1 MNTHQRQL
9 AWWLYGGLMLIF
21 VALLWWVAATDQAM
35 SGSSESLATAPVAT
49 TESLSEL
56 PEGTSLPQGAT
67 TLSPAGEASP
77 WQSFVVSVRAHAAS
91 DIGMLLI
98 QLVVIL
104 LVVRVVGWLFAR
116 LHQPTVIGEILAGI
130 LLGPS
135 LLGAVWPEAMETLF
149 PAHSLGNLELL
160 SQFGLILFMFTIG
173 MELRMKDLKGQAQ
186 QAFIISQSGIIFPF
200 ILGIVLTY
208 GLYSRPELLSEGSS
222 FLSLSLFV
230 GISLSITAFPVLARI
245 IQERSLSHSHLGRL
259 ALSTAAMGDIVAWL
273 MLAAIMAVSQG
284 GSFTSALYNMLFLAL
299 YLAVIFGILR
309 PLFGLLGRRVRHREV
324 LSKSLMGLIF
334 ILLMASAY
342 FTEIMSMHALFGA
355 FMLGL
360 VMPENL
366 DFRVIVKEKVEDVAL
381 LLLLPLFFVSS
392 GLRTELGLVNTPQLW
407 GLFLICTLVAV
418 VGKMG
423 GTYLAARSCGIQRR
437 ESLYLGAYMNT
448 RGLMELVVLRIGLD
462 LGVLSPVLFTILVMM
477 TLVTTIM
484 TAPTLQLI
492 DWLLKKKKTPQSQ
505 EHTTGQVLISFG
517 RAETGVTLLEFF
529 HRLCGGT
536 SPQVACTLMHVTTD
550 TDIST
555 IDADHYYASSFAA
568 PMEMAKQLD
577 LSVER
582 KYEIAESVPEA
593 VLSHANHIQSNLLLL
608 GASVNLSQDK
618 KDRDLVAY
626 SDKLTRRW
634 KVVTGRR
641 RQAKKEQ
648 SSHSFEEIIDTFAHE
663 APCSVGIYVDNGQTP
678 IAHPLVLMQRPE
690 DQELLLVAEQVTEH
704 ADSPITLMPLS
715 SHIAKLTTELADR
728 VSWVGE
734 PFAEQVD
741 LSAYDFAFIAYD
753 AWATLT
759 PAQHELLQQLPSY
772 LILDIDEATI
782 ELPTIH
788 RPTTGAVSYLGKTSE
803 L

>member
-1 MNTHQRQL
+1 MNTQQRQQ
-9 AWWLYGGLMLIF
+9 AWWLFGGLMLIF
-21 VALLWWVAATDQAM
+21 VALLWWAAATDGAM
-35 SGSSESLATAPVAT
+35 SGASESLVTAPVAT
-49 TESLSEL
+49 ATESWGEASEGAVVA
-56 PEGTSLPQGAT
+56 PELT
-67 TLSPAGEASP
+67 TPSSAVEASP
-77 WQSFVVSVRAHAAS
+77 WQSFVGSVRAHAAS

-149 PAHSLGNLELL
+149 PVHSLGNLELL

-186 QAFIISQSGIIFPF
+186 QAFVISQSGIIFPF
-200 ILGIVLTY
+200 ILGILLTY

-222 FLSLSLFV
+222 FLSLALFV

-366 DFRVIVKEKVEDVAL
+366 DFRVIVKEKVEDLAL

-392 GLRTELGLVNTPQLW
+392 GLRTELGLVNTPELW
-407 GLFLICTLVAV
+407 ALFGIFTLVAV

-462 LGVLSPVLFTILVMM
+462 LGVLSTVLFTILVMM

-492 DWLLKKKKTPQSQ
+492 DWLLKKKKTPQSL
-505 EHTTGQVLISFG
+505 EHATGQVLISFG

-536 SPQVACTLMHVTTD
+536 APQVACTLMHVTTD

-555 IDADHYYASSFAA
+555 IDAEHYYASSFAA

-577 LSVER
+577 LAVER

-593 VLSHANHIQSNLLLL
+593 VLAHANHIQSNLLLL

-626 SDKLTRRW
+626 SNKLTRRW
-634 KVVTGRR
+634 GLLTGRR
-641 RQAKKEQ
+641 RKAKKEQ
-648 SSHSFEEIIDTFAHE
+648 SSHSFEELIATFAQE

-690 DQELLLVAEQVTEH
+690 DQELLLVAEQVTQS

-715 SHIAKLTTELADR
+715 SHLAKPTTELSAR
-728 VSWVGE
+728 VSWSGE
-734 PFAEQVD
+734 TFAEQVD
-741 LSAYDFAFIAYD
+741 LSAYDFALIAYD
-753 AWATLT
+753 AWAALT
-759 PAQHELLQQLPSY
+759 PAQQELLEQLPSY

-788 RPTTGAVSYLGKTSE
+788 RPTTEAVSYLGKTS
-803 L
+803 

>member
-21 VALLWWVAATDQAM
+21 VALLWRVAATDQAM
-35 SGSSESLATAPVAT
+35 SGSSEALVTAPVAT

-56 PEGTSLPQGAT
+56 PEGASLPQGAT
-67 TLSPAGEASP
+67 TLSPAVETSP
-77 WQSFVVSVRAHAAS
+77 WQSFVASVRTHAAS

-116 LHQPTVIGEILAGI
+116 VHQPTVIGEILAGI

-222 FLSLSLFV
+222 FLSLALFV

-392 GLRTELGLVNTPQLW
+392 GLRTELGLVNTPRLW

-492 DWLLKKKKTPQSQ
+492 DWLLKKKTPQSR
-505 EHTTGQVLISFG
+505 EHATGQVLISFG

-550 TDIST
+550 PDIST

-634 KVVTGRR
+634 KLVTGRR

-648 SSHSFEEIIDTFAHE
+648 SSHSFEELIATFAHE

-715 SHIAKLTTELADR
+715 SHIAKPATELSAR

-741 LSAYDFAFIAYD
+741 LRAYDFAFIAYD
-753 AWATLT
+753 AWAALT
-759 PAQHELLQQLPSY
+759 PAQQELLQQLPSY

-788 RPTTGAVSYLGKTSE
+788 RPTTGAVSYLGKVS
-803 L
+803 

>member
-1 MNTHQRQL
+1 MNTQQRQQ

-21 VALLWWVAATDQAM
+21 VALLWWVAATDGAM
-35 SGSSESLATAPVAT
+35 SGSSESLVTAP
-49 TESLSEL
+49 
-56 PEGTSLPQGAT
+56 GAT
-67 TLSPAGEASP
+67 TTEPWGEASEGAVVAPDLTTPSSAMEATP
-77 WQSFVVSVRAHAAS
+77 WQSFVTSVRSHAAS

-149 PAHSLGNLELL
+149 PMHSLGNLELL

-186 QAFIISQSGIIFPF
+186 QAFVISQSGIIFPF
-200 ILGIVLTY
+200 ILGILLTY

-222 FLSLSLFV
+222 FLSLALFV

-366 DFRVIVKEKVEDVAL
+366 DFRVIVKEKVEDLAL

-392 GLRTELGLVNTPQLW
+392 GLRTELGLVNTPELW
-407 GLFLICTLVAV
+407 ALFGIFTLVAV
-418 VGKMG
+418 VGKIG

-462 LGVLSPVLFTILVMM
+462 LGVLSTVLFTILVMM

-492 DWLLKKKKTPQSQ
+492 DWLLKKKKTPQSL
-505 EHTTGQVLISFG
+505 EHATGQVLISFG

-648 SSHSFEEIIDTFAHE
+648 SSHSFEEIIATFAHE

-690 DQELLLVAEQVTEH
+690 DRELLLVAEQVSEC

-715 SHIAKLTTELADR
+715 SHLAKPATELSAC
-728 VSWVGE
+728 VSWSRE
-734 PFAEQVD
+734 TFAEQVD
-741 LSAYDFAFIAYD
+741 LRAYDFALIAYD
-753 AWATLT
+753 AWAALT
-759 PAQHELLQQLPSY
+759 PAQQELLQQLPSY

-788 RPTTGAVSYLGKTSE
+788 RPTTGAVSYLGKVS
-803 L
+803 

>member
-35 SGSSESLATAPVAT
+35 SGSSESLVTAPVAA

-56 PEGTSLPQGAT
+56 PEGASLPQGAT

-77 WQSFVVSVRAHAAS
+77 WQSFVTSVRTHAAS

-149 PAHSLGNLELL
+149 PVHSLGNLELL

-200 ILGIVLTY
+200 ILGIILTY

-222 FLSLSLFV
+222 FLSLALFV

-366 DFRVIVKEKVEDVAL
+366 DFRVIVKEKVEDLAL

-477 TLVTTIM
+477 TLVTTVM

-492 DWLLKKKKTPQSQ
+492 DWLLKKKTPQSR
-505 EHTTGQVLISFG
+505 ELATGQVLISFG

-577 LSVER
+577 LTVER

-648 SSHSFEEIIDTFAHE
+648 SSHSFEEIIATFAQE

-690 DQELLLVAEQVTEH
+690 DQKLLLVAEQVTER

-715 SHIAKLTTELADR
+715 SHLAKPTTELSAR
-728 VSWVGE
+728 VSWSGE
-734 PFAEQVD
+734 TFTEQVD
-741 LSAYDFAFIAYD
+741 LSTYDFALIAYD
-753 AWATLT
+753 AWVALT
-759 PAQHELLQQLPSY
+759 PAQQELLQQLPSY
-772 LILDIDEATI
+772 FILDIDEATI

-788 RPTTGAVSYLGKTSE
+788 RPTTEAVSYLGKVS
-803 L
+803 

>member
-1 MNTHQRQL
+1 MNTQQRQQ

-21 VALLWWVAATDQAM
+21 VALLWWVAATDGAM
-35 SGSSESLATAPVAT
+35 SGSSESLVTAPVAT
-49 TESLSEL
+49 TTE
-56 PEGTSLPQGAT
+56 PW
-67 TLSPAGEASP
+67 GEASEGAVVAPDLTTPSSAMEATP
-77 WQSFVVSVRAHAAS
+77 WQSFVTSVRSHAAS

-149 PAHSLGNLELL
+149 PVHSLGNLELL

-186 QAFIISQSGIIFPF
+186 QAFVISQSGIIFPF
-200 ILGIVLTY
+200 ILGILLTY

-222 FLSLSLFV
+222 FLSLALFV

-366 DFRVIVKEKVEDVAL
+366 DFRVIVKEKVEDLAL

-392 GLRTELGLVNTPQLW
+392 GLRTELGLVNTPELW
-407 GLFLICTLVAV
+407 ALFGIFTLVAV

-423 GTYLAARSCGIQRR
+423 GTYLAARSCGIQSR

-462 LGVLSPVLFTILVMM
+462 LGVLSTVLFTILVMM

-492 DWLLKKKKTPQSQ
+492 DWLLKKKKTPQSL
-505 EHTTGQVLISFG
+505 EHATGQVLISFG

-536 SPQVACTLMHVTTD
+536 APQVACTLMHVTTD

-555 IDADHYYASSFAA
+555 IDAEHYYASSFAA

-577 LSVER
+577 LAVER

-626 SDKLTRRW
+626 SNKLTRRW
-634 KVVTGRR
+634 KVMTGRR
-641 RQAKKEQ
+641 RKAKKEQ
-648 SSHSFEEIIDTFAHE
+648 SSHSFEELIATFAQE

-690 DQELLLVAEQVTEH
+690 DQELLLVAEQVTQS

-715 SHIAKLTTELADR
+715 LHLAKPTTELSAR
-728 VSWVGE
+728 VSWSGE
-734 PFAEQVD
+734 TFAEQVN
-741 LSAYDFAFIAYD
+741 LNAYDFAFIAYD
-753 AWATLT
+753 AWAALM
-759 PAQHELLQQLPSY
+759 PAQQELLEQLPSY

-788 RPTTGAVSYLGKTSE
+788 RPTTEAVSYLGKAS
-803 L
+803 

>member
-21 VALLWWVAATDQAM
+21 VALLWWVAATDGAM
-35 SGSSESLATAPVAT
+35 SGSSESLVTAPVAA

-56 PEGTSLPQGAT
+56 PEGASLPQGAT

-77 WQSFVVSVRAHAAS
+77 WQSFVTSVRTHAAS

-200 ILGIVLTY
+200 ILGIILTY
-208 GLYSRPELLSEGSS
+208 GLYSRPELLSDGSS
-222 FLSLSLFV
+222 FLSLALFV

-366 DFRVIVKEKVEDVAL
+366 DFRVIVKEKVEDLAL

-477 TLVTTIM
+477 TLVTTVM

-492 DWLLKKKKTPQSQ
+492 DWLLKKKTPQSR
-505 EHTTGQVLISFG
+505 EHATGQVLISFG

-577 LSVER
+577 LTVER

-648 SSHSFEEIIDTFAHE
+648 SSHSFEEIIATFAQE

-690 DQELLLVAEQVTEH
+690 DQKLLLVAEQVTER

-715 SHIAKLTTELADR
+715 SHLAKPTTELSAR
-728 VSWVGE
+728 VSWSGE
-734 PFAEQVD
+734 NFTEQVD
-741 LSAYDFAFIAYD
+741 LSTYDFAFIAYD
-753 AWATLT
+753 AWAALT
-759 PAQHELLQQLPSY
+759 PAQQELLKQLPSY
-772 LILDIDEATI
+772 FILDIDEATI

-788 RPTTGAVSYLGKTSE
+788 RPTTEAVSYLGKVS
-803 L
+803 

>member
-21 VALLWWVAATDQAM
+21 VALLWWTAATDQAM
-35 SGSSESLATAPVAT
+35 TGPSEALVTAPVAT
-49 TESLSEL
+49 TESLSEAPEL
-56 PEGTSLPQGAT
+56 P

-77 WQSFVVSVRAHAAS
+77 WQSFVASVRAHAAS

-116 LHQPTVIGEILAGI
+116 LHQPTVIGKILAGI

-149 PAHSLGNLELL
+149 PVHSLGNLELL

-186 QAFIISQSGIIFPF
+186 QAFVISQSGIIFPF
-200 ILGIVLTY
+200 ILGILLTY

-222 FLSLSLFV
+222 FLSLALFV

-366 DFRVIVKEKVEDVAL
+366 DFRVIVKEKVEDLAL

-392 GLRTELGLVNTPQLW
+392 GLRTELGLVNTPELW
-407 GLFLICTLVAV
+407 ALFGIFTLVAV
-418 VGKMG
+418 IGKMG

-462 LGVLSPVLFTILVMM
+462 LGVLSTVLFTILVMM

-492 DWLLKKKKTPQSQ
+492 DWLLKKKKTPQSL
-505 EHTTGQVLISFG
+505 EHATGQVLISFG

-536 SPQVACTLMHVTTD
+536 APQVACTLMHVTTD

-555 IDADHYYASSFAA
+555 IDADHYYASSFEA

-577 LSVER
+577 LTVER
-582 KYEIAESVPEA
+582 KYEISESVPEA

-626 SDKLTRRW
+626 SNKLTRRW
-634 KVVTGRR
+634 DLLTGRR
-641 RQAKKEQ
+641 RKAKKEQ
-648 SSHSFEEIIDTFAHE
+648 SSHSFEELIATFAQE
-663 APCSVGIYVDNGQTP
+663 ASCSVGIYVDNGQTP
-678 IAHPLVLMQRPE
+678 IAHPLVLMQRAE
-690 DQELLLVAEQVTEH
+690 DQELLLVAEQVTQS

-715 SHIAKLTTELADR
+715 SHLAKPTTELSAR
-728 VSWVGE
+728 VSWSRE
-734 PFAEQVD
+734 TFAEQVD

-753 AWATLT
+753 AWAALT
-759 PAQHELLQQLPSY
+759 PAQQELLQQLPSY

-788 RPTTGAVSYLGKTSE
+788 RPTTEAVSYLGKAS
-803 L
+803 

>member
-1 MNTHQRQL
+1 
-9 AWWLYGGLMLIF
+9 MLIF
-21 VALLWWVAATDQAM
+21 MALLWWVAATDGAM
-35 SGSSESLATAPVAT
+35 SVDSESLVTAPVAT
-49 TESLSEL
+49 TTEPWGEASEGVVVA
-56 PEGTSLPQGAT
+56 PASPA
-67 TLSPAGEASP
+67 LSPAVEASP
-77 WQSFVVSVRAHAAS
+77 WQSFVGSVRAHAAS
-91 DIGMLLI
+91 DIGLLLI

-149 PAHSLGNLELL
+149 PVHSLGNLELL

-186 QAFIISQSGIIFPF
+186 QAFVISQSGIIFPF
-200 ILGIVLTY
+200 ILGILLTY
-208 GLYSRPELLSEGSS
+208 GLYSCPELLSEGSS
-222 FLSLSLFV
+222 FLSLALFV

-366 DFRVIVKEKVEDVAL
+366 DFRVIVKEKVEDLAL

-392 GLRTELGLVNTPQLW
+392 GLRTELGLVNTPELW
-407 GLFLICTLVAV
+407 ALFGIFTLVAV

-462 LGVLSPVLFTILVMM
+462 LGVLSTVLFTILVMM

-492 DWLLKKKKTPQSQ
+492 DWLLKKKKTPQSL
-505 EHTTGQVLISFG
+505 EHATGQVLISFG

-536 SPQVACTLMHVTTD
+536 APQVACTLMHVTTD

-555 IDADHYYASSFAA
+555 IDAEHYYASSFAA

-577 LSVER
+577 LAVER

-626 SDKLTRRW
+626 SNKLTRRW
-634 KVVTGRR
+634 GLLTGRR
-641 RQAKKEQ
+641 RKAKKEQ
-648 SSHSFEEIIDTFAHE
+648 SSHSFEELIATFAQE

-690 DQELLLVAEQVTEH
+690 DQKLLLVAEQVTQS

-715 SHIAKLTTELADR
+715 LHLAKPTAELSAR
-728 VSWVGE
+728 VSWSGE
-734 PFAEQVD
+734 TFAEQVD

-753 AWATLT
+753 AWAALT
-759 PAQHELLQQLPSY
+759 PAQQELLEQLPSY

-788 RPTTGAVSYLGKTSE
+788 RPTTEAVSYLGKAS
-803 L
+803 

>member
-1 MNTHQRQL
+1 MNTQQRQQ

-21 VALLWWVAATDQAM
+21 VALLWWVAATDGAM
-35 SGSSESLATAPVAT
+35 SVDSESLVTAPVAT
-49 TESLSEL
+49 TTEPL
-56 PEGTSLPQGAT
+56 
-67 TLSPAGEASP
+67 GEASEGAVVALDLTTPSSAMEATP
-77 WQSFVVSVRAHAAS
+77 WQSFVGSVRAHAAS

-149 PAHSLGNLELL
+149 PVHSLGNLELL

-186 QAFIISQSGIIFPF
+186 QAFVISQSGIIFPF
-200 ILGIVLTY
+200 ILGILLTY
-208 GLYSRPELLSEGSS
+208 GLYSHPELLSEGSS
-222 FLSLSLFV
+222 FLSLALFV

-273 MLAAIMAVSQG
+273 MRAAIMAVSQG

-366 DFRVIVKEKVEDVAL
+366 DFRVIVKEKVEDLAL

-392 GLRTELGLVNTPQLW
+392 GLRTELGLVNTPKLW
-407 GLFLICTLVAV
+407 ALFGIFTLVAV
-418 VGKMG
+418 IGKMG

-462 LGVLSPVLFTILVMM
+462 LGVLSTVLFTILVMM

-492 DWLLKKKKTPQSQ
+492 DWLLKKKKTPQSL
-505 EHTTGQVLISFG
+505 EHATGQVLISFG

-536 SPQVACTLMHVTTD
+536 APQVACTLMHVTTD

-555 IDADHYYASSFAA
+555 IDAEHYYASSFAA

-577 LSVER
+577 LAVER

-626 SDKLTRRW
+626 SNKLTRRW
-634 KVVTGRR
+634 GLLTGRR
-641 RQAKKEQ
+641 RKAKKEQ
-648 SSHSFEEIIDTFAHE
+648 SSHSFEELIATFAQE

-690 DQELLLVAEQVTEH
+690 DQELLLVAEQVTQS
-704 ADSPITLMPLS
+704 ADSPITLMTLS
-715 SHIAKLTTELADR
+715 SHLAKPTTKLSAR
-728 VSWVGE
+728 VSWSGE
-734 PFAEQVD
+734 TFAEQVD

-753 AWATLT
+753 AWAALT
-759 PAQHELLQQLPSY
+759 PAQQELLEQLPSY

-788 RPTTGAVSYLGKTSE
+788 RPTTEAVSYLGKAS
-803 L
+803 

>member
-21 VALLWWVAATDQAM
+21 VALLWWVAATDQAT
-35 SGSSESLATAPVAT
+35 SGSSESLVTAPVAT
-49 TESLSEL
+49 VTESLGEASEGAVMAPEL
-56 PEGTSLPQGAT
+56 P

-77 WQSFVVSVRAHAAS
+77 WQSFVTSVRTHAAS

-173 MELRMKDLKGQAQ
+173 MELRMKDLKGHAQ

-200 ILGIVLTY
+200 ILGIILTY
-208 GLYSRPELLSEGSS
+208 GLYSRPELLSDGSS
-222 FLSLSLFV
+222 FLSLALFV

-492 DWLLKKKKTPQSQ
+492 DWLLKKKTPQSL
-505 EHTTGQVLISFG
+505 EHATGQVLISFG

-555 IDADHYYASSFAA
+555 IDADHYYASSFEA

-626 SDKLTRRW
+626 SNKLTRRW
-634 KVVTGRR
+634 GLLTGRR
-641 RQAKKEQ
+641 RKVKKEQ
-648 SSHSFEEIIDTFAHE
+648 SSHSFEEIIATFAHE

-690 DQELLLVAEQVTEH
+690 DQKLLLVAEQVTER

-715 SHIAKLTTELADR
+715 SHLAKPTTELSAR
-728 VSWVGE
+728 VSWSGE
-734 PFAEQVD
+734 TFTEQVD
-741 LSAYDFAFIAYD
+741 LSTYDFAFIAYD
-753 AWATLT
+753 AWAALT
-759 PAQHELLQQLPSY
+759 PAQQELLQQLPSY
-772 LILDIDEATI
+772 FILDIDEATI

-788 RPTTGAVSYLGKTSE
+788 RPTTETVSYLGKVS
-803 L
+803 

>member
-1 MNTHQRQL
+1 
-9 AWWLYGGLMLIF
+9 MLIF
-21 VALLWWVAATDQAM
+21 MALLWWVAATDGAM
-35 SGSSESLATAPVAT
+35 SVDSESLVTAPVAT
-49 TESLSEL
+49 TTEPWGEASEGVVVA
-56 PEGTSLPQGAT
+56 PASPA
-67 TLSPAGEASP
+67 LSPAVEASP
-77 WQSFVVSVRAHAAS
+77 WQSFVGSVRAHAAS
-91 DIGMLLI
+91 DIGLLLI

-149 PAHSLGNLELL
+149 PVHSLGNLELL

-186 QAFIISQSGIIFPF
+186 QAFVISQSGIIFPF
-200 ILGIVLTY
+200 ILGILLTY

-222 FLSLSLFV
+222 FLSLALFV

-366 DFRVIVKEKVEDVAL
+366 DFRVIVKEKVEDLAL

-392 GLRTELGLVNTPQLW
+392 GLRTELGLVNTPELW
-407 GLFLICTLVAV
+407 ALFGIFTLVAV

-462 LGVLSPVLFTILVMM
+462 LGVLSTVLFTILVMM

-492 DWLLKKKKTPQSQ
+492 DWLLKKKKTPQSL
-505 EHTTGQVLISFG
+505 EHATGQVLISFG

-536 SPQVACTLMHVTTD
+536 APQVACTLMHVTTD

-555 IDADHYYASSFAA
+555 IDAEHYYASSFAA

-577 LSVER
+577 LAVER

-626 SDKLTRRW
+626 SNKLTRRW
-634 KVVTGRR
+634 GLLTGRR
-641 RQAKKEQ
+641 RKAKKEQ
-648 SSHSFEEIIDTFAHE
+648 SSHSFEELIATFAQE

-690 DQELLLVAEQVTEH
+690 DQKLLLVAEQVTQS

-715 SHIAKLTTELADR
+715 LHLAKPMAELSAR
-728 VSWVGE
+728 VSWSGE
-734 PFAEQVD
+734 TFAEQVD
-741 LSAYDFAFIAYD
+741 LSAYDFALIAYD
-753 AWATLT
+753 AWAALT
-759 PAQHELLQQLPSY
+759 PAQQELLEQLPSY

-788 RPTTGAVSYLGKTSE
+788 RPTTEAVSYLGKAS
-803 L
+803 

>member
-1 MNTHQRQL
+1 MNTQQRRR
-9 AWWLYGGLMLIF
+9 AWWLYGGLMALF
-21 VALLWWVAATDQAM
+21 VAILWWVGATDRRWD
-35 SGSSESLATAPVAT
+35 STPTATTQTSVAT
-49 TESLSEL
+49 TTGALSNGGGEEL
-56 PEGTSLPQGAT
+56 LP
-67 TLSPAGEASP
+67 SPAVGLETTA
-77 WQSFVVSVRAHAAS
+77 WDSFLSSVRGHMAS

-116 LHQPTVIGEILAGI
+116 LRQPTVIGEILAGI

-149 PAHSLGNLELL
+149 PEHSLGNLELL

-173 MELRMKDLKGQAQ
+173 MELRMKDLKGHAQ
-186 QAFIISQSGIIFPF
+186 QALVISQSGIIIPF
-200 ILGIVLTY
+200 ILGVILTY
-208 GLYSRPELLSEGSS
+208 SLYTHPDIVAEGSS
-222 FLSLSLFV
+222 FLSLALFV

-245 IQERSLSHSHLGRL
+245 IQERSLAHSHLGRL

-284 GSFTSALYNMLFLAL
+284 GSFTSALYNLLFLAL
-299 YLAVIFGILR
+299 YLGVIFGVLR
-309 PLFGLLGRRVRHREV
+309 PLFGLLGRRVRNREV

-360 VMPENL
+360 IMPESL
-366 DFRVIVKEKVEDVAL
+366 DFRVIVKEKIEDLAL

-392 GLRTELGLVNTPQLW
+392 GLRTQLGLVNTPELW
-407 GLFLICTLVAV
+407 GLFGLFTLVAV

-423 GTYLAARSCGIQRR
+423 GTFVAARCCGIQPR

-462 LGVLSPVLFTILVMM
+462 LGVLSPVLFAILVMM

-484 TAPTLQLI
+484 TAPMLQLI
-492 DWLLKKKKTPQSQ
+492 DWLLKKKKSPQSVEQ
-505 EHTTGQVLISFG
+505 STGHVLISFG
-517 RAETGVTLLEFF
+517 RAETGVTLLELF

-577 LSVER
+577 LAVER
-582 KYEIAESVPEA
+582 KYEIADSVPEA

-634 KVVTGRR
+634 KLVTGRR
-641 RQAKKEQ
+641 RQARKEQ
-648 SSHSFEEIIDTFAHE
+648 SSHSFEELIETFAQE
-663 APCSVGIYVDNGQTP
+663 AACTVGIYVDNGQTE

-690 DQELLLVAEQVTEH
+690 DKELLPIAQQVTKDAE
-704 ADSPITLMPLS
+704 SPITLMPLTGHLTNPLSEPNSRVTWS
-715 SHIAKLTTELADR
+715 SETFTGQVEL
-728 VSWVGE
+728 SH
-734 PFAEQVD
+734 
-741 LSAYDFAFIAYD
+741 YDFALIAYD

-759 PAQHELLQQLPSY
+759 PAQQELLSELPAY
-772 LILDIDEATI
+772 LILDIDEAMLQ
-782 ELPTIH
+782 LPTLQ
-788 RPTTGAVSYLGKTSE
+788 RPAEQTVPYLGKSI
-803 L
+803 

>member
-1 MNTHQRQL
+1 M
-9 AWWLYGGLMLIF
+9 
-21 VALLWWVAATDQAM
+21 
-35 SGSSESLATAPVAT
+35 
-49 TESLSEL
+49 
-56 PEGTSLPQGAT
+56 
-67 TLSPAGEASP
+67 
-77 WQSFVVSVRAHAAS
+77 
-91 DIGMLLI
+91 
-98 QLVVIL
+98 
-104 LVVRVVGWLFAR
+104 
-116 LHQPTVIGEILAGI
+116 
-130 LLGPS
+130 
-135 LLGAVWPEAMETLF
+135 
-149 PAHSLGNLELL
+149 
-160 SQFGLILFMFTIG
+160 
-173 MELRMKDLKGQAQ
+173 
-186 QAFIISQSGIIFPF
+186 
-200 ILGIVLTY
+200 
-208 GLYSRPELLSEGSS
+208 
-222 FLSLSLFV
+222 
-230 GISLSITAFPVLARI
+230 
-245 IQERSLSHSHLGRL
+245 
-259 ALSTAAMGDIVAWL
+259 AWL

-734 PFAEQVD
+734 PFAEPVD

>member
-21 VALLWWVAATDQAM
+21 VALLWWVAATDRAM
-35 SGSSESLATAPVAT
+35 SGSSESLVTAPVAA

-56 PEGTSLPQGAT
+56 PEGASLPQGAT
-67 TLSPAGEASP
+67 TLSPVGEASP
-77 WQSFVVSVRAHAAS
+77 WQSFVTSVRTHAAS

-135 LLGAVWPEAMETLF
+135 LLGAVWPEAMEMLF
-149 PAHSLGNLELL
+149 PVHSLGNLELL

-200 ILGIVLTY
+200 ILGIILTY
-208 GLYSRPELLSEGSS
+208 RLYSRPELLSDGSS
-222 FLSLSLFV
+222 FLSLALFV

-492 DWLLKKKKTPQSQ
+492 DWLLKKKTPQSL
-505 EHTTGQVLISFG
+505 EHATGQVLISFG

-577 LSVER
+577 LAVER

-626 SDKLTRRW
+626 SNKLTRRW
-634 KVVTGRR
+634 GLLTGRR

-648 SSHSFEEIIDTFAHE
+648 SSHSFEEIIATFAHE

-690 DQELLLVAEQVTEH
+690 DQELLLVAEQVTER

-715 SHIAKLTTELADR
+715 SHLAKPTTELSAR
-728 VSWVGE
+728 VSWSGE
-734 PFAEQVD
+734 SFTEQVD
-741 LSAYDFAFIAYD
+741 LSAYDFAIIAYD
-753 AWATLT
+753 AWAALT
-759 PAQHELLQQLPSY
+759 PAQQELLQQLPSY

-788 RPTTGAVSYLGKTSE
+788 RPTTETVSYLGKVS
-803 L
+803 

>member
-1 MNTHQRQL
+1 
-9 AWWLYGGLMLIF
+9 MLIF

-35 SGSSESLATAPVAT
+35 SGSSEALVTAPVAT

-56 PEGTSLPQGAT
+56 PEGASLPQGAT

-77 WQSFVVSVRAHAAS
+77 WQSFVTSVRTHAAS

-149 PAHSLGNLELL
+149 PVHSLGNLELL

-200 ILGIVLTY
+200 ILGIILTY

-222 FLSLSLFV
+222 FLSLALFV

-284 GSFTSALYNMLFLAL
+284 GSFTSAFYNMLFLAL

-366 DFRVIVKEKVEDVAL
+366 DFRVIVKEKVEDLAL

-462 LGVLSPVLFTILVMM
+462 LGVLSTVLFTILVMM
-477 TLVTTIM
+477 TLVTTVM

-492 DWLLKKKKTPQSQ
+492 DWLLKKKTPQSL
-505 EHTTGQVLISFG
+505 EHATGQVLISFG

-577 LSVER
+577 LTVER

-648 SSHSFEEIIDTFAHE
+648 SSHSFEEIIATFAHE

-690 DQELLLVAEQVTEH
+690 DKELLLVAEQVTER

-715 SHIAKLTTELADR
+715 SHLAKPTTELSAR
-728 VSWVGE
+728 VSWSGE
-734 PFAEQVD
+734 SFAEQVD
-741 LSAYDFAFIAYD
+741 LSAYDFALIAYD
-753 AWATLT
+753 AWAALT
-759 PAQHELLQQLPSY
+759 PAQQELLKQLPSY
-772 LILDIDEATI
+772 FILDIDEATI

-788 RPTTGAVSYLGKTSE
+788 RPTTEAVSYLGKAS
-803 L
+803 

>member
-9 AWWLYGGLMLIF
+9 AWWFYGGLMLIF

-35 SGSSESLATAPVAT
+35 SGSSEALVTAPVAT

-67 TLSPAGEASP
+67 TLSPAGGTSP
-77 WQSFVVSVRAHAAS
+77 WQSFVVSVRTHAAS

-230 GISLSITAFPVLARI
+230 GISLSITAFPV
-245 IQERSLSHSHLGRL
+245 L

-505 EHTTGQVLISFG
+505 EYTTGQVLISFG

>member
-21 VALLWWVAATDQAM
+21 VALLWWVAATDRAM
-35 SGSSESLATAPVAT
+35 TISSEALVTAPVAT

-67 TLSPAGEASP
+67 TLSPAGEATP
-77 WQSFVVSVRAHAAS
+77 WQSFVASVRAHAAS

-200 ILGIVLTY
+200 ILGIILTY

-366 DFRVIVKEKVEDVAL
+366 DFRVIVKEKVEDLAL

-407 GLFLICTLVAV
+407 ALFGIFTLVAV

-462 LGVLSPVLFTILVMM
+462 LGILSTVLFTILVMM

-492 DWLLKKKKTPQSQ
+492 DWLLKKKKTPQSL
-505 EHTTGQVLISFG
+505 EHATGQVLISFG

-634 KVVTGRR
+634 KVMTGRR
-641 RQAKKEQ
+641 RKAKKEQ
-648 SSHSFEEIIDTFAHE
+648 SSHSFEEIIATFAHE

-690 DQELLLVAEQVTEH
+690 DKELLLIAEQVTER

-715 SHIAKLTTELADR
+715 SHLAKPATELPAR
-728 VSWVGE
+728 VSWSRE
-734 PFAEQVD
+734 TFAEQVD
-741 LSAYDFAFIAYD
+741 LSGYDFALIAYD
-753 AWATLT
+753 AWAALT
-759 PAQHELLQQLPSY
+759 PAQQELLQQLPSY
-772 LILDIDEATI
+772 FILDIDEATI

-788 RPTTGAVSYLGKTSE
+788 RPTTEAVSYLGKAS
-803 L
+803 

>member
-21 VALLWWVAATDQAM
+21 VALLWWVAATDRAM
-35 SGSSESLATAPVAT
+35 SGSSESLVTAPVAA

-56 PEGTSLPQGAT
+56 PEGASLPQGAT
-67 TLSPAGEASP
+67 TLSPVGEASP
-77 WQSFVVSVRAHAAS
+77 WQSFVTSVRTHAAS

-149 PAHSLGNLELL
+149 PVHSLGNLELL

-200 ILGIVLTY
+200 ILGIILTY
-208 GLYSRPELLSEGSS
+208 GLYSRPELLSDGSS
-222 FLSLSLFV
+222 FLSLALFV

-492 DWLLKKKKTPQSQ
+492 DWLLKKKTPQSL
-505 EHTTGQVLISFG
+505 EHATGQVLISFG

-648 SSHSFEEIIDTFAHE
+648 SSHSFEELIATFAQE

-690 DQELLLVAEQVTEH
+690 DKELLLVAEQVTER

-715 SHIAKLTTELADR
+715 SHLAKPTTELSAR
-728 VSWVGE
+728 VSWSGE
-734 PFAEQVD
+734 SFTEQVD
-741 LSAYDFAFIAYD
+741 LSAYDFALIAYD
-753 AWATLT
+753 AWAALT
-759 PAQHELLQQLPSY
+759 PAQQELLQQLPSY
-772 LILDIDEATI
+772 FILDIDEATI
-782 ELPTIH
+782 DLPTIH
-788 RPTTGAVSYLGKTSE
+788 RPTTEAVSYLGKVS
-803 L
+803 

>member
-1 MNTHQRQL
+1 
-9 AWWLYGGLMLIF
+9 MLIF

-35 SGSSESLATAPVAT
+35 SGSSEALVTPPVAT
-49 TESLSEL
+49 TEFLSEV
-56 PEGTSLPQGAT
+56 PEGAVMAPELP

-77 WQSFVVSVRAHAAS
+77 WQSFVASVRAHAAS

-116 LHQPTVIGEILAGI
+116 LRQPTVIGEILAGI

-149 PAHSLGNLELL
+149 PVHSLGNLELL

-186 QAFIISQSGIIFPF
+186 QAFVISQSGIIFPF
-200 ILGIVLTY
+200 ILGILLTY

-366 DFRVIVKEKVEDVAL
+366 DFRVIVKEKVEDLAL

-418 VGKMG
+418 IGKMG

-462 LGVLSPVLFTILVMM
+462 LGILSTVLFTILVMM

-492 DWLLKKKKTPQSQ
+492 DWLLKKKKTPQSL
-505 EHTTGQVLISFG
+505 EHATGQVLISFG

-634 KVVTGRR
+634 KVMTGRR
-641 RQAKKEQ
+641 RKAKKEQ
-648 SSHSFEEIIDTFAHE
+648 SSHSFEEIIATFAYE

-690 DQELLLVAEQVTEH
+690 DKELLLIAEQVTER

-715 SHIAKLTTELADR
+715 SHLAKPATELSAR
-728 VSWVGE
+728 VSWSRE
-734 PFAEQVD
+734 TFAEQVD
-741 LSAYDFAFIAYD
+741 LSDYDFALIAYD
-753 AWATLT
+753 AWAALT
-759 PAQHELLQQLPSY
+759 PAQQELLQQLPSY
-772 LILDIDEATI
+772 FILDIDEATI

-788 RPTTGAVSYLGKTSE
+788 RPTTEAVSYLGKAS
-803 L
+803 

>member
-1 MNTHQRQL
+1 MNTQQRQQ

-21 VALLWWVAATDQAM
+21 VALLWWVAATDGAM
-35 SGSSESLATAPVAT
+35 SGSSESLVTAPVAT
-49 TESLSEL
+49 TTE
-56 PEGTSLPQGAT
+56 PW
-67 TLSPAGEASP
+67 GEASEGAVVAPDLTTPSSAMEATP
-77 WQSFVVSVRAHAAS
+77 WQSFVTSVRSHAAS

-149 PAHSLGNLELL
+149 PVHSLGNLELL

-186 QAFIISQSGIIFPF
+186 QAFVISQSGIIFPF
-200 ILGIVLTY
+200 ILGILLTY

-222 FLSLSLFV
+222 FLSLALFV

-366 DFRVIVKEKVEDVAL
+366 DFRVIVKEKVEDLAL

-392 GLRTELGLVNTPQLW
+392 GLRTELGLVNTPGLW
-407 GLFLICTLVAV
+407 ALFGIFTLVAV
-418 VGKMG
+418 IGKMG

-462 LGVLSPVLFTILVMM
+462 LGVLSTVLFTILVMM

-492 DWLLKKKKTPQSQ
+492 DWLLKKKKTPQSL
-505 EHTTGQVLISFG
+505 EHATGQVLISFG

-536 SPQVACTLMHVTTD
+536 APQVACTLMHVTTD

-555 IDADHYYASSFAA
+555 IDAEHYYASSFAA

-577 LSVER
+577 LAVER

-626 SDKLTRRW
+626 SNKLTRRW
-634 KVVTGRR
+634 KVMTGRR
-641 RQAKKEQ
+641 RKAKKEQ
-648 SSHSFEEIIDTFAHE
+648 SSHSFEELIATFAQE

-690 DQELLLVAEQVTEH
+690 DQELLLVAEQVTQS

-715 SHIAKLTTELADR
+715 LHLAKPTTELSAR
-728 VSWVGE
+728 VSWSGE
-734 PFAEQVD
+734 TFAEQVN
-741 LSAYDFAFIAYD
+741 LNAYDFAFIAYD
-753 AWATLT
+753 AWAALM
-759 PAQHELLQQLPSY
+759 PAQQELLEQLPSY

-788 RPTTGAVSYLGKTSE
+788 RPTTEAVSYLGKAS
-803 L
+803 

>member
-35 SGSSESLATAPVAT
+35 SGSSESLVTAPVAA

-56 PEGTSLPQGAT
+56 PEGASLPQGAT

-77 WQSFVVSVRAHAAS
+77 WQSFVTSVRTHAAS

-149 PAHSLGNLELL
+149 PVHSLGNLELL

-200 ILGIVLTY
+200 ILGIILTY

-222 FLSLSLFV
+222 FLSLALFV

-366 DFRVIVKEKVEDVAL
+366 DFRVIVKEKVEDLAL

-477 TLVTTIM
+477 TLVTTVM

-492 DWLLKKKKTPQSQ
+492 DWLLKKKTPQSR
-505 EHTTGQVLISFG
+505 EHATGQVLISFG

-577 LSVER
+577 LTVER

-648 SSHSFEEIIDTFAHE
+648 SSHSFEEIIATFAQE

-690 DQELLLVAEQVTEH
+690 DQKLLLVAEQVTER

-715 SHIAKLTTELADR
+715 SHLAKPTTELSAR
-728 VSWVGE
+728 VSWSGE
-734 PFAEQVD
+734 TFTEQVD
-741 LSAYDFAFIAYD
+741 LSTYDFALIAYD
-753 AWATLT
+753 AWVALT
-759 PAQHELLQQLPSY
+759 PAQQELLQQLPSY
-772 LILDIDEATI
+772 FILDIDEATI

-788 RPTTGAVSYLGKTSE
+788 RPTTEAVSYLGKVS
-803 L
+803 

>member
-1 MNTHQRQL
+1 MNTQQRQQ

-21 VALLWWVAATDQAM
+21 VALLWWVAATDGAM
-35 SGSSESLATAPVAT
+35 SGASESLVTAPVAT
-49 TESLSEL
+49 ATESWGEASEGAVVA
-56 PEGTSLPQGAT
+56 PELT
-67 TLSPAGEASP
+67 TPSSAVEASP
-77 WQSFVVSVRAHAAS
+77 WQSFVGSVRAHAAS

-149 PAHSLGNLELL
+149 PVHSLGNLELL

-186 QAFIISQSGIIFPF
+186 QAFVISQSGIIFPF
-200 ILGIVLTY
+200 ILGILLTY

-222 FLSLSLFV
+222 FLSLALFV

-366 DFRVIVKEKVEDVAL
+366 DFRVIVKEKVEDLAL

-392 GLRTELGLVNTPQLW
+392 GLRTELGLVNTPELW
-407 GLFLICTLVAV
+407 TLFGIFTLVAV

-462 LGVLSPVLFTILVMM
+462 LGVLSTVLFTILVMM

-492 DWLLKKKKTPQSQ
+492 DWLLKKKKTPQSL
-505 EHTTGQVLISFG
+505 EHATGQVLISFG

-536 SPQVACTLMHVTTD
+536 APQVACTLMHVTTD

-555 IDADHYYASSFAA
+555 IDAEHYYASSFAA

-577 LSVER
+577 LAVER

-593 VLSHANHIQSNLLLL
+593 VLAHANHIQSNLLLL

-626 SDKLTRRW
+626 SNKLTRRW
-634 KVVTGRR
+634 GLLTGRR
-641 RQAKKEQ
+641 RKAKKEQ
-648 SSHSFEEIIDTFAHE
+648 SSHSFEELIATFAQE

-690 DQELLLVAEQVTEH
+690 DQELLLVAEQVTQS

-715 SHIAKLTTELADR
+715 SHLAKPTTELSAR
-728 VSWVGE
+728 VSWSGE
-734 PFAEQVD
+734 TFAEQVD
-741 LSAYDFAFIAYD
+741 LSAYDFALIAYD
-753 AWATLT
+753 AWAALT
-759 PAQHELLQQLPSY
+759 PAQQELLEQLPSY

-788 RPTTGAVSYLGKTSE
+788 RPTTEAVSYLGKTS
-803 L
+803 

>member
-35 SGSSESLATAPVAT
+35 SGSSESLVTAPVAA

-56 PEGTSLPQGAT
+56 PEGASLPQGAT

-77 WQSFVVSVRAHAAS
+77 WQSFVTSVRTHAAS

-149 PAHSLGNLELL
+149 PVHSLGNLELL

-200 ILGIVLTY
+200 ILGIILTY

-222 FLSLSLFV
+222 FLSLALFV

-284 GSFTSALYNMLFLAL
+284 ESFTSALYNMLFLAL

-366 DFRVIVKEKVEDVAL
+366 DFRVIVKEKVEDLAL

-477 TLVTTIM
+477 TLVTTVM

-492 DWLLKKKKTPQSQ
+492 DWLLKKKTPQSR
-505 EHTTGQVLISFG
+505 EHATGQVLISFG

-577 LSVER
+577 LTVER

-648 SSHSFEEIIDTFAHE
+648 SSHSFEEIIATFAQE

-690 DQELLLVAEQVTEH
+690 DQKLLLVAEQVTER

-715 SHIAKLTTELADR
+715 SHLAKPTTELSAR
-728 VSWVGE
+728 VSWSGE
-734 PFAEQVD
+734 TFTEQVD
-741 LSAYDFAFIAYD
+741 LSTYDFALIAYD
-753 AWATLT
+753 AWVALT
-759 PAQHELLQQLPSY
+759 PAQQELLQQLPSY
-772 LILDIDEATI
+772 FILDIDEATI

-788 RPTTGAVSYLGKTSE
+788 RPTTEAVSYLGKVS
-803 L
+803 

>member
-1 MNTHQRQL
+1 MNTQQRQQ
-9 AWWLYGGLMLIF
+9 AWWLFGGLMLIF
-21 VALLWWVAATDQAM
+21 MALLWWVAATDGAM
-35 SGSSESLATAPVAT
+35 SGSSESFVTAPVAT
-49 TESLSEL
+49 TTESWGEASE
-56 PEGTSLPQGAT
+56 GAVVALDLT
-67 TLSPAGEASP
+67 TPSSAMEASP
-77 WQSFVVSVRAHAAS
+77 WQSFVGSVRAHAAS
-91 DIGMLLI
+91 DIGLLLI

-149 PAHSLGNLELL
+149 PVHSLGNLELL

-186 QAFIISQSGIIFPF
+186 QAFVISQSGIIFPF
-200 ILGIVLTY
+200 ILGILLTY

-366 DFRVIVKEKVEDVAL
+366 DFRVIVKEKVEDLAL

-392 GLRTELGLVNTPQLW
+392 GLRTELGLVNTPELW
-407 GLFLICTLVAV
+407 ALFGIFTLVAV

-462 LGVLSPVLFTILVMM
+462 LGVLSTVLFTILVMM

-492 DWLLKKKKTPQSQ
+492 DWLLKKKTPQSL
-505 EHTTGQVLISFG
+505 EHATGQVLISFG

-536 SPQVACTLMHVTTD
+536 APQVACTLMHVTTD

-555 IDADHYYASSFAA
+555 IDAEHYYASSFAA

-577 LSVER
+577 LAVER

-626 SDKLTRRW
+626 SNKLTRRW
-634 KVVTGRR
+634 GLLTGRR
-641 RQAKKEQ
+641 RKAKKEQ
-648 SSHSFEEIIDTFAHE
+648 SSHSFEELIATFAQE

-690 DQELLLVAEQVTEH
+690 DQELLLVAEQVTQS

-715 SHIAKLTTELADR
+715 SHLAKPTAELSAR
-728 VSWVGE
+728 VSWSGE
-734 PFAEQVD
+734 TFAEQVD

-753 AWATLT
+753 AWAALT
-759 PAQHELLQQLPSY
+759 PAQQELLEQLPSY

-788 RPTTGAVSYLGKTSE
+788 RPTTEAVSYLGKAS
-803 L
+803 

>member
-1 MNTHQRQL
+1 
-9 AWWLYGGLMLIF
+9 MLIF
-21 VALLWWVAATDQAM
+21 VALLWWVAATDGAM
-35 SGSSESLATAPVAT
+35 SVDSESLVTAPVAT
-49 TESLSEL
+49 TTEPWGEASEGVVVA
-56 PEGTSLPQGAT
+56 PASPA
-67 TLSPAGEASP
+67 LSPAVEASP
-77 WQSFVVSVRAHAAS
+77 WQSFVGSVRAHAAS
-91 DIGMLLI
+91 DIGLLLI

-149 PAHSLGNLELL
+149 PVHSLGNLELL

-186 QAFIISQSGIIFPF
+186 QAFVISQSGIIFPF
-200 ILGIVLTY
+200 ILGILLTY
-208 GLYSRPELLSEGSS
+208 GLYSRSELLSEGSS
-222 FLSLSLFV
+222 FLSLALFV

-366 DFRVIVKEKVEDVAL
+366 DFRVIVKEKVEDLAL

-392 GLRTELGLVNTPQLW
+392 GLRTELGLVNTPELW
-407 GLFLICTLVAV
+407 ALFGIFTLVAV

-462 LGVLSPVLFTILVMM
+462 LGVLSTVLFTILVMM

-492 DWLLKKKKTPQSQ
+492 DWLLKKKKTPQSL
-505 EHTTGQVLISFG
+505 EHATGQVLISFG

-536 SPQVACTLMHVTTD
+536 APQVACTLMHVTTD

-555 IDADHYYASSFAA
+555 IDAEHYYASSFAA

-577 LSVER
+577 LAVER

-626 SDKLTRRW
+626 SNKLTRRW
-634 KVVTGRR
+634 GLLTGRR
-641 RQAKKEQ
+641 RKAKKEQ
-648 SSHSFEEIIDTFAHE
+648 SSHSFEELIATFAQE

-690 DQELLLVAEQVTEH
+690 DQELLLVAEQVTQS

-715 SHIAKLTTELADR
+715 LHLAKPTAELSAR
-728 VSWVGE
+728 VSWSGE
-734 PFAEQVD
+734 TFAEQVD

-753 AWATLT
+753 AWAALT
-759 PAQHELLQQLPSY
+759 PAQQELLEQLPSY

-788 RPTTGAVSYLGKTSE
+788 RPTTEAVSYLGKAS
-803 L
+803 

>member
-21 VALLWWVAATDQAM
+21 VALLWWVAATDQAT
-35 SGSSESLATAPVAT
+35 SGSSESLVTAPVAA

-56 PEGTSLPQGAT
+56 PEGASLPQGAT

-77 WQSFVVSVRAHAAS
+77 WQSFVTSVRTHAAS

-149 PAHSLGNLELL
+149 PVHSLGNLELL

-200 ILGIVLTY
+200 ILGIILTY
-208 GLYSRPELLSEGSS
+208 GLYSRPELLSDGSS
-222 FLSLSLFV
+222 FLSLALFV

-492 DWLLKKKKTPQSQ
+492 DWLLKKKTPQSL
-505 EHTTGQVLISFG
+505 EHATGQVLISFG

-577 LSVER
+577 LAVER

-626 SDKLTRRW
+626 SNKLTRRW
-634 KVVTGRR
+634 GLLTGRR

-648 SSHSFEEIIDTFAHE
+648 SSHSFEEIIATFAHE

-690 DQELLLVAEQVTEH
+690 DKELLLVAEQVTER

-715 SHIAKLTTELADR
+715 SHLAKPTTELSAR
-728 VSWVGE
+728 VSWSGE
-734 PFAEQVD
+734 TFTEQVD
-741 LSAYDFAFIAYD
+741 LSTYDFAFIAYD
-753 AWATLT
+753 AWAALT
-759 PAQHELLQQLPSY
+759 PAQQELLQQLPSY
-772 LILDIDEATI
+772 FILDIDEATI

-788 RPTTGAVSYLGKTSE
+788 RPTTETVSYLGKVS
-803 L
+803 

>member
-21 VALLWWVAATDQAM
+21 VALLWWVAATDGAM
-35 SGSSESLATAPVAT
+35 SGSSESLVTAPVAA

-56 PEGTSLPQGAT
+56 PEGASLPQGAT

-77 WQSFVVSVRAHAAS
+77 WQSFVTSVRTHAAS

-200 ILGIVLTY
+200 ILGIILTY
-208 GLYSRPELLSEGSS
+208 RLYSRPELLSDGSS
-222 FLSLSLFV
+222 FLSLALFV

-462 LGVLSPVLFTILVMM
+462 LGVLSTVLFTILVMM
-477 TLVTTIM
+477 TLVTTVM

-492 DWLLKKKKTPQSQ
+492 DWLLKKKTPQSL
-505 EHTTGQVLISFG
+505 EHATGQVLISFG

-577 LSVER
+577 LTVER

-648 SSHSFEEIIDTFAHE
+648 SSHSFEEIIATFAHE

-690 DQELLLVAEQVTEH
+690 DKELLLVAEQVTER

-715 SHIAKLTTELADR
+715 SHLAKPTTELSAR
-728 VSWVGE
+728 VSWSGE
-734 PFAEQVD
+734 SFAEQVD

-753 AWATLT
+753 AWAALT
-759 PAQHELLQQLPSY
+759 PAQQELLKQLPSY
-772 LILDIDEATI
+772 FILDIDEATI

-788 RPTTGAVSYLGKTSE
+788 RPTTEAVSYLGKVS
-803 L
+803 

>member
-1 MNTHQRQL
+1 
-9 AWWLYGGLMLIF
+9 MLIF
-21 VALLWWVAATDQAM
+21 VALLWWVAATDRAM
-35 SGSSESLATAPVAT
+35 SGSSESLVTAPVAA

-56 PEGTSLPQGAT
+56 PEGASLPQGAT
-67 TLSPAGEASP
+67 TLSPVGEASP
-77 WQSFVVSVRAHAAS
+77 WQSFVTSVRTHAAS

-135 LLGAVWPEAMETLF
+135 LLGAVWPEAMEMLF
-149 PAHSLGNLELL
+149 PVHSLGNLELL

-200 ILGIVLTY
+200 ILGIILTY
-208 GLYSRPELLSEGSS
+208 GLYSRPELLSDGSS
-222 FLSLSLFV
+222 FLSLALFV

-492 DWLLKKKKTPQSQ
+492 DWLLKKKTPQSL
-505 EHTTGQVLISFG
+505 EHATGQVLISFG

-555 IDADHYYASSFAA
+555 IDADHYYASSFEA

-577 LSVER
+577 LAVER

-648 SSHSFEEIIDTFAHE
+648 SSHSFEELIATFAQE

-690 DQELLLVAEQVTEH
+690 DKELLLVAEQVTER

-715 SHIAKLTTELADR
+715 SHLAKPTTELSAR
-728 VSWVGE
+728 VSWSGE
-734 PFAEQVD
+734 SFTEQVD
-741 LSAYDFAFIAYD
+741 LSAYDFALIAYD
-753 AWATLT
+753 AWAALT
-759 PAQHELLQQLPSY
+759 PAQQELLQQLPSY
-772 LILDIDEATI
+772 FILDIDEATI
-782 ELPTIH
+782 DLPTIH
-788 RPTTGAVSYLGKTSE
+788 RPTTEAVSYLGKVS
-803 L
+803 

>member
-21 VALLWWVAATDQAM
+21 VALLWWVAATDGAM
-35 SGSSESLATAPVAT
+35 SGSSESLVTAPVAA

-56 PEGTSLPQGAT
+56 PEGASLPQGAT

-77 WQSFVVSVRAHAAS
+77 WQSFVTSVRAHAAS

-135 LLGAVWPEAMETLF
+135 LLGAVWPEAMEMLF
-149 PAHSLGNLELL
+149 PVHSLGNLELL

-200 ILGIVLTY
+200 ILGIILTY
-208 GLYSRPELLSEGSS
+208 RLYSRPELLSDGSS
-222 FLSLSLFV
+222 FLSLALFV

-392 GLRTELGLVNTPQLW
+392 GLRTELGLVNTPPLW
-407 GLFLICTLVAV
+407 ALFGIFTLVAV

-423 GTYLAARSCGIQRR
+423 GTYLAARSCGIQSR

-492 DWLLKKKKTPQSQ
+492 DWLLKKKTPQSL
-505 EHTTGQVLISFG
+505 EHATGQVLISFG

-555 IDADHYYASSFAA
+555 IDADHYYASSFEA

-626 SDKLTRRW
+626 SNKLTRRW
-634 KVVTGRR
+634 GLLTGRR
-641 RQAKKEQ
+641 RKVKKEQ
-648 SSHSFEEIIDTFAHE
+648 SSHSFEELIATLAQE

-690 DQELLLVAEQVTEH
+690 DQKLLLVAEQVTER

-715 SHIAKLTTELADR
+715 SHLAKPTTELSAR
-728 VSWVGE
+728 VSWSGE
-734 PFAEQVD
+734 SFTEQVD
-741 LSAYDFAFIAYD
+741 LSAYDFALIAYD
-753 AWATLT
+753 AWAALT
-759 PAQHELLQQLPSY
+759 PAQQELLKQLPSY
-772 LILDIDEATI
+772 FILDIDEATI

-788 RPTTGAVSYLGKTSE
+788 RPTTEAVSYLGKVS
-803 L
+803 

>member
-1 MNTHQRQL
+1 
-9 AWWLYGGLMLIF
+9 
-21 VALLWWVAATDQAM
+21 
-35 SGSSESLATAPVAT
+35 
-49 TESLSEL
+49 
-56 PEGTSLPQGAT
+56 
-67 TLSPAGEASP
+67 
-77 WQSFVVSVRAHAAS
+77 
-91 DIGMLLI
+91 
-98 QLVVIL
+98 
-104 LVVRVVGWLFAR
+104 
-116 LHQPTVIGEILAGI
+116 
-130 LLGPS
+130 
-135 LLGAVWPEAMETLF
+135 
-149 PAHSLGNLELL
+149 
-160 SQFGLILFMFTIG
+160 
-173 MELRMKDLKGQAQ
+173 
-186 QAFIISQSGIIFPF
+186 
-200 ILGIVLTY
+200 
-208 GLYSRPELLSEGSS
+208 
-222 FLSLSLFV
+222 
-230 GISLSITAFPVLARI
+230 
-245 IQERSLSHSHLGRL
+245 
-259 ALSTAAMGDIVAWL
+259 MGDIVAWL

-366 DFRVIVKEKVEDVAL
+366 DFRVIVKEKVEDLAL

-392 GLRTELGLVNTPQLW
+392 GLRTELGLVNTPELW
-407 GLFLICTLVAV
+407 ALFGIFTLVAV

-462 LGVLSPVLFTILVMM
+462 LGILSTVLFTILVMM

-492 DWLLKKKKTPQSQ
+492 DWLLKKKKTPRSL
-505 EHTTGQVLISFG
+505 EHATGQVLISFG

-536 SPQVACTLMHVTTD
+536 APQVACTLMHVTTD

-555 IDADHYYASSFAA
+555 IDAEHYYASSFAA

-577 LSVER
+577 LTVER

-618 KDRDLVAY
+618 KDQDLVAY

-648 SSHSFEEIIDTFAHE
+648 SAHSFEELIATFAQE

-690 DQELLLVAEQVTEH
+690 DQELLLVAEQVTER

-715 SHIAKLTTELADR
+715 SHLAKPATELSAR
-728 VSWVGE
+728 VSWSGE
-734 PFAEQVD
+734 TFAEQID

-753 AWATLT
+753 AWAALT
-759 PAQHELLQQLPSY
+759 PAQQELLQQLPSY

-788 RPTTGAVSYLGKTSE
+788 RPTTGAVSYLGKVS
-803 L
+803 

>member
-21 VALLWWVAATDQAM
+21 VALLWWVAATDGAM
-35 SGSSESLATAPVAT
+35 SGSSESLVTAPVAA

-56 PEGTSLPQGAT
+56 PEGASLPQGAT

-77 WQSFVVSVRAHAAS
+77 WQSFVTSVRTHAAS

-149 PAHSLGNLELL
+149 PVHSLGNLELL

-200 ILGIVLTY
+200 ILGIILTY
-208 GLYSRPELLSEGSS
+208 GLYSRPELLSDGSS
-222 FLSLSLFV
+222 FLSLALFV

-492 DWLLKKKKTPQSQ
+492 DWLLKKKTPQSL
-505 EHTTGQVLISFG
+505 EHATGQVLISFG

-648 SSHSFEEIIDTFAHE
+648 SSHSFEELIATFAQE

-690 DQELLLVAEQVTEH
+690 DKELLLVAEQVTER

-715 SHIAKLTTELADR
+715 SHLAKPTTELSAR
-728 VSWVGE
+728 VSWSGE
-734 PFAEQVD
+734 SFTEQVD
-741 LSAYDFAFIAYD
+741 LSAYDFALIAYD
-753 AWATLT
+753 AWAALT
-759 PAQHELLQQLPSY
+759 PAQQELLQQLPSY
-772 LILDIDEATI
+772 FILDIDEATI
-782 ELPTIH
+782 DLPTIH
-788 RPTTGAVSYLGKTSE
+788 RPTTEAVSYLGKVS
-803 L
+803 

>member
-1 MNTHQRQL
+1 MNTQQRQQ

-21 VALLWWVAATDQAM
+21 VALLWWVAATDGAM
-35 SGSSESLATAPVAT
+35 SGSSESLVTAPVAT
-49 TESLSEL
+49 ATESWGEASE
-56 PEGTSLPQGAT
+56 GAVVALDLT
-67 TLSPAGEASP
+67 TPSSAMEASP
-77 WQSFVVSVRAHAAS
+77 WQSFVGSVRAHAAS
-91 DIGMLLI
+91 DIGLLLI

-149 PAHSLGNLELL
+149 PVHSLGNLELL

-186 QAFIISQSGIIFPF
+186 QAFVISQSGIIFPF
-200 ILGIVLTY
+200 ILGILLTY

-366 DFRVIVKEKVEDVAL
+366 DFRVIVKEKVEDLAL

-392 GLRTELGLVNTPQLW
+392 GLRTELGLVNTPELW
-407 GLFLICTLVAV
+407 ALFGIFTLVAV

-462 LGVLSPVLFTILVMM
+462 LGVLSTVLFTILVMM

-492 DWLLKKKKTPQSQ
+492 DWLLKKKKTPQSL
-505 EHTTGQVLISFG
+505 EHATGQVLISFG

-536 SPQVACTLMHVTTD
+536 APQVACTLMHVTTD

-555 IDADHYYASSFAA
+555 IDAEHYYASSFAA

-577 LSVER
+577 LAVER

-626 SDKLTRRW
+626 SNKLTRRW
-634 KVVTGRR
+634 GLLTGRR
-641 RQAKKEQ
+641 RKAKKEQ
-648 SSHSFEEIIDTFAHE
+648 SSHSFEELIATFAQE

-690 DQELLLVAEQVTEH
+690 DQELLLVAEQVTQS

-715 SHIAKLTTELADR
+715 SHLAKPTAELSAR
-728 VSWVGE
+728 VSWSGE
-734 PFAEQVD
+734 TFAEQVD

-753 AWATLT
+753 AWAALT
-759 PAQHELLQQLPSY
+759 PAQQELLEQLPSY

-788 RPTTGAVSYLGKTSE
+788 RPTTEAVSYLGKAS
-803 L
+803 

>member
-1 MNTHQRQL
+1 MNTQQRQQ
-9 AWWLYGGLMLIF
+9 AWWLFGGLMLIF
-21 VALLWWVAATDQAM
+21 VALLWWVAATDGAM
-35 SGSSESLATAPVAT
+35 SVDSESLVTAPVAT
-49 TESLSEL
+49 TTEPWGEASEGVVVA
-56 PEGTSLPQGAT
+56 PASPA
-67 TLSPAGEASP
+67 LSPAVEASP
-77 WQSFVVSVRAHAAS
+77 WQSFVGSVRAHAAS
-91 DIGMLLI
+91 DIGLLLI

-149 PAHSLGNLELL
+149 PVHSLGNLELL

-186 QAFIISQSGIIFPF
+186 QAFVISQSGIIFPF
-200 ILGIVLTY
+200 ILGILLTY
-208 GLYSRPELLSEGSS
+208 GLYSRSELLSEGSS
-222 FLSLSLFV
+222 FLSLALFV

-366 DFRVIVKEKVEDVAL
+366 DFRVIVKEKVEDLAL

-392 GLRTELGLVNTPQLW
+392 GLRTELGLVNTPELW
-407 GLFLICTLVAV
+407 ALFGIFTLVAV

-462 LGVLSPVLFTILVMM
+462 LGVLSTVLFTILVMM

-492 DWLLKKKKTPQSQ
+492 DWLLKKKKTPQSL
-505 EHTTGQVLISFG
+505 EHATGQVLISFG

-536 SPQVACTLMHVTTD
+536 APQVACTLMHVTTD

-555 IDADHYYASSFAA
+555 IDAEHYYASSFAA

-577 LSVER
+577 LAVER

-626 SDKLTRRW
+626 SNKLTRRW
-634 KVVTGRR
+634 GLLTGRR
-641 RQAKKEQ
+641 RKAKKEQ
-648 SSHSFEEIIDTFAHE
+648 SSHSFEELIATFAQE

-690 DQELLLVAEQVTEH
+690 DQELLLVAEQVTQS

-715 SHIAKLTTELADR
+715 LHLAKPTAELSAR
-728 VSWVGE
+728 VSWSGE
-734 PFAEQVD
+734 TFAEQVD

-753 AWATLT
+753 AWAALT
-759 PAQHELLQQLPSY
+759 PAQQELLEQLPSY

-788 RPTTGAVSYLGKTSE
+788 RPTTEAVSYLGKAS
-803 L
+803 

>member
-21 VALLWWVAATDQAM
+21 VALLWWVAATDGAM
-35 SGSSESLATAPVAT
+35 SGSSESLVTAPVAA

-56 PEGTSLPQGAT
+56 PEGASLPQGAT

-77 WQSFVVSVRAHAAS
+77 WQSFVTSVRTHAAS

-149 PAHSLGNLELL
+149 PVHSLGNLELL

-200 ILGIVLTY
+200 ILGIILTY
-208 GLYSRPELLSEGSS
+208 RLYSRPELLSDGSS
-222 FLSLSLFV
+222 FLSLALFV

-492 DWLLKKKKTPQSQ
+492 DWLLKKKTPQSL
-505 EHTTGQVLISFG
+505 EHAAGQVLISFG

-555 IDADHYYASSFAA
+555 IDADHYYASSFEA

-626 SDKLTRRW
+626 SNKLTRRW
-634 KVVTGRR
+634 GLLTGRR
-641 RQAKKEQ
+641 RKVKKEQ
-648 SSHSFEEIIDTFAHE
+648 SSHSFEELIATFAQE

-690 DQELLLVAEQVTEH
+690 DQKLLLVAEQVTER

-715 SHIAKLTTELADR
+715 SHLAKPTTDLSVR
-728 VSWVGE
+728 VSWSGE
-734 PFAEQVD
+734 SFTEQVD
-741 LSAYDFAFIAYD
+741 LSAYDFALIAYD
-753 AWATLT
+753 AWAALT
-759 PAQHELLQQLPSY
+759 PAQQELLKQLPSY
-772 LILDIDEATI
+772 FILDIDEATI

-788 RPTTGAVSYLGKTSE
+788 RPTTGTVSYLGKVS
-803 L
+803 

>member
-1 MNTHQRQL
+1 
-9 AWWLYGGLMLIF
+9 MLIF
-21 VALLWWVAATDQAM
+21 VALLWWVAATDRAM
-35 SGSSESLATAPVAT
+35 SGSSESLVTAPVAA

-56 PEGTSLPQGAT
+56 PEGASLPQGAT

-77 WQSFVVSVRAHAAS
+77 WQSFVTSVRTHAAL

-149 PAHSLGNLELL
+149 PVHSLGNLELL

-200 ILGIVLTY
+200 ILGIILTY
-208 GLYSRPELLSEGSS
+208 GLYSRPELLSDGSS
-222 FLSLSLFV
+222 FLSLALFV

-492 DWLLKKKKTPQSQ
+492 DWLLKKKTPQSL
-505 EHTTGQVLISFG
+505 EHATGQVLISFG

-626 SDKLTRRW
+626 SNKLTRRW
-634 KVVTGRR
+634 GLLTGRR

-648 SSHSFEEIIDTFAHE
+648 SSHSFEELIATFAQE

-690 DQELLLVAEQVTEH
+690 DQKLLLVAEQVTQS
-704 ADSPITLMPLS
+704 ADSPITLMSLS
-715 SHIAKLTTELADR
+715 SRLAKPTTELSAR
-728 VSWVGE
+728 VSWSGE
-734 PFAEQVD
+734 TFTEQVD
-741 LSAYDFAFIAYD
+741 LSTYDFAFIAYD
-753 AWATLT
+753 AWAALT
-759 PAQHELLQQLPSY
+759 PAQQELLQQLPSY
-772 LILDIDEATI
+772 FILDIDEATI

-788 RPTTGAVSYLGKTSE
+788 RPTTEAVSYLGKVS
-803 L
+803 

>member
-1 MNTHQRQL
+1 
-9 AWWLYGGLMLIF
+9 MLIF
-21 VALLWWVAATDQAM
+21 VALLWWVAATDGAM
-35 SGSSESLATAPVAT
+35 SGASESLVTAPVAT
-49 TESLSEL
+49 TTESWGEASEGVVVA
-56 PEGTSLPQGAT
+56 PASPA
-67 TLSPAGEASP
+67 LSPAGETSP
-77 WQSFVVSVRAHAAS
+77 WQSFVGSVRAHAAS
-91 DIGMLLI
+91 DIGLLLI

-149 PAHSLGNLELL
+149 PVHSLGNLELL

-186 QAFIISQSGIIFPF
+186 QAFVISQSGIIFPF
-200 ILGIVLTY
+200 ILGILLTY

-222 FLSLSLFV
+222 FLSLALFV
-230 GISLSITAFPVLARI
+230 DISLSITAFPVLARI

-366 DFRVIVKEKVEDVAL
+366 DFRVIVKEKVEDLAL

-392 GLRTELGLVNTPQLW
+392 GLRTELGLVNTPELW
-407 GLFLICTLVAV
+407 ALFGIFTLVAV

-462 LGVLSPVLFTILVMM
+462 LGVLSTVLFTILVMM

-492 DWLLKKKKTPQSQ
+492 DWLLKKKKTPQSL
-505 EHTTGQVLISFG
+505 EHATGQVLISFG

-536 SPQVACTLMHVTTD
+536 APQVACTLMHVTTD

-555 IDADHYYASSFAA
+555 IDAEHYYASSFAA
-568 PMEMAKQLD
+568 PMEMAKLLD
-577 LSVER
+577 LAVER

-626 SDKLTRRW
+626 SNKLTRRW
-634 KVVTGRR
+634 GLLTGRR
-641 RQAKKEQ
+641 RKAKKEQ
-648 SSHSFEEIIDTFAHE
+648 SSHSFEELIATFAQE

-690 DQELLLVAEQVTEH
+690 DQELLLVAEQVTQS

-715 SHIAKLTTELADR
+715 SHLAKPTTGLSAR
-728 VSWVGE
+728 VSWSGE
-734 PFAEQVD
+734 TFAEQVD

-753 AWATLT
+753 AWAALT
-759 PAQHELLQQLPSY
+759 PAQQELLEQLPSY

-788 RPTTGAVSYLGKTSE
+788 RPTTEAVSYLGKAS
-803 L
+803 

>member
-1 MNTHQRQL
+1 
-9 AWWLYGGLMLIF
+9 MLLF
-21 VALLWWVAATDQAM
+21 VALLWWVGSIDESM
-35 SGSSESLATAPVAT
+35 SST
-49 TESLSEL
+49 TESIASTPAAVTVEPRSEAEGEAPSVL
-56 PEGTSLPQGAT
+56 PSSSMASPESEGT
-67 TLSPAGEASP
+67 P
-77 WQSFVVSVRAHAAS
+77 WGSFVRSVRAHAAS

-104 LVVRVVGWLFAR
+104 LVVRAVGWLFAR
-116 LHQPTVIGEILAGI
+116 LRQPTVIGEILAGI

-186 QAFIISQSGIIFPF
+186 QAFVISQSGIIIPF
-200 ILGIVLTY
+200 ILGILLTY
-208 GLYSRPELLSEGSS
+208 GLYSRPELLSGESS
-222 FLSLSLFV
+222 FLSLALFV

-284 GSFTSALYNMLFLAL
+284 GSFVSALYNLLFLVI
-299 YLAVIFGILR
+299 YLGVIFGILR

-360 VMPENL
+360 IMPENL
-366 DFRVIVKEKVEDVAL
+366 DFRVIVKEKVEDLAL

-392 GLRTELGLVNTPQLW
+392 GLRTELGLVNTPELW
-407 GLFLICTLVAV
+407 ALFGIFTLVAV

-423 GTYLAARSCGIQRR
+423 GTYIAARSCGIQRR

-462 LGVLSPVLFTILVMM
+462 LGVLSTVLFTILVMM

-492 DWLLKKKKTPQSQ
+492 DWLLKKKKSAQSDARS
-505 EHTTGQVLISFG
+505 TGHVLISFG

-536 SPQVACTLMHVTTD
+536 SPQVDCTLMHVTTD

-555 IDADHYYASSFAA
+555 IDAEHYYANSFAA
-568 PMEMAKQLD
+568 PMELAKQLD
-577 LSVER
+577 LTVER

-593 VLSHANHIQSNLLLL
+593 VLSHANHINSNLLLL

-618 KDRDLVAY
+618 RDRDLVAY
-626 SDKLTRRW
+626 RDKLTRRW
-634 KVVTGRR
+634 GLLTGRR
-641 RQAKKEQ
+641 KSKKRQQ
-648 SSHSFEEIIDTFAHE
+648 QGRRSFEELIATFVQDA
-663 APCSVGIYVDNGQTP
+663 ACSVGIYVDNGQTA
-678 IAHPLVLMQRPE
+678 IAHPLVLLQRAE
-690 DQELLLVAEQVTEH
+690 DLGLLQMAKPVT
-704 ADSPITLMPLS
+704 ARPDSPITLMALS
-715 SHIAKLTTELADR
+715 SHLAKPTTELDSR
-728 VSWVGE
+728 ISWSQE
-734 PFAEQVD
+734 PFTEQID
-741 LSAYDFAFIAYD
+741 LSSYDFAFIAYD
-753 AWATLT
+753 AWASL
-759 PAQHELLQQLPSY
+759 PLAQQELLQQMPSY
-772 LILDIDEATI
+772 LILDIDEATTQ
-782 ELPTIH
+782 LPVLQRPATPTI
-788 RPTTGAVSYLGKTSE
+788 SYLGKSS
-803 L
+803 

>member
-21 VALLWWVAATDQAM
+21 VALLWWVAATDRAM
-35 SGSSESLATAPVAT
+35 SGSSESLVTAPVAA

-56 PEGTSLPQGAT
+56 PEGASLPQGAT
-67 TLSPAGEASP
+67 TLSPVGEASP
-77 WQSFVVSVRAHAAS
+77 WQSFVTSVRTHAAS

-135 LLGAVWPEAMETLF
+135 LLGAVWPEAMEMLF
-149 PAHSLGNLELL
+149 PVHSLGNLELL

-200 ILGIVLTY
+200 ILGIILTY
-208 GLYSRPELLSEGSS
+208 GLYSRPELLSDGSS
-222 FLSLSLFV
+222 FLSLALFV

-492 DWLLKKKKTPQSQ
+492 DWLLKKKTPQSL
-505 EHTTGQVLISFG
+505 EHATGQVLISFG

-555 IDADHYYASSFAA
+555 IDADHYYASSFEA
-568 PMEMAKQLD
+568 PMEMAKQLN

-648 SSHSFEEIIDTFAHE
+648 SSHSFEELIATFAQE

-690 DQELLLVAEQVTEH
+690 DKELLLVAEQVTER

-715 SHIAKLTTELADR
+715 SHLAKPTTELSAR
-728 VSWVGE
+728 VSWSGE
-734 PFAEQVD
+734 SFTEQVD
-741 LSAYDFAFIAYD
+741 LSAYDFALIAYD
-753 AWATLT
+753 AWAALT
-759 PAQHELLQQLPSY
+759 PAQQELLQQLPSY
-772 LILDIDEATI
+772 FILDIDEATI
-782 ELPTIH
+782 DLPTIH
-788 RPTTGAVSYLGKTSE
+788 RPTTEAVSYLGKVS
-803 L
+803 